1 MNITPELLS
10 DLYPHFFWETYLLQY
25 CASSRLAKTQ
35 SIYLLVR
42 NFSSLRTEQ
51 WSGGQNG
58 SRRCNILGRG
68 EQEAKLMLLSKVNGG
83 CSQRPADPGK
93 VQLEHEQIKFREVKA
108 VRQQDQSYKYIH
120 LCKKNIEGMGMIENN

>member
-1 MNITPELLS
+1 MEHKMDMQGIAGEMEGYPSRTPWALQYLYSIRTVKNGSSEMNITPELLS

-25 CASSRLAKTQ
+25 CASSRLAETQ

-42 NFSSLRTEQ
+42 NFTSLRTEQ

-58 SRRCNILGRG
+58 SRRYNILGRG
-68 EQEAKLMLLSKVNGG
+68 EQEAKLMLLSEVNGG

-93 VQLEHEQIKFREVKA
+93 V
-108 VRQQDQSYKYIH
+108 
-120 LCKKNIEGMGMIENN
+120 